1 MWVGAS
7 VVTKID
13 AAKEWWVTRSKW
25 VGEWDPF
32 EAREEMRGK
41 FSSGDDTPEQ
51 IAEQCKKWRKDRPLE
66 GGTRHLKERAT
77 FYW

>member
-51 IAEQCKKWRKDRPLE
+51 IAE
-66 GGTRHLKERAT
+66 
-77 FYW
+77 